1 MSAPRV
7 SVVIPTYN
15 RAALLPAT
23 LASVAGQQFG
33 DLEVL
38 VVDDGSEDDTR
49 ALVRRLGGAGVRYLG
64 LGRTGNLSI
73 VRNAG
78 IEAAS
83 GEHVAFLDS
92 DDLWDPDKL
101 ALQVALLDDQTDAGF
116 SVCGYRTFDESGPIS
131 ENRYPVLAEGD
142 DGTSI
147 RSVFEPLIRSRIVIY
162 SSTVVI
168 RRSALEGAGR
178 LNPDLVTGDYELFT
192 RLAYRYP
199 CATVHRPL
207 ASIRKHEGNTSRRLG
222 AEGLIEA
229 IYSVERCR
237 AAGQISRRLYAE
249 MTWVFRS
256 QLGAMLADRGE
267 RRAAIREYLHCV
279 RAAPASP
286 RAWFRLA
293 GTLSRRG
300 GGSSGPIPPVAGDHR
315 RSSSI
320 RK

>member
-1 MSAPRV
+1 MDVPRV

-15 RAALLPAT
+15 RADLLPAT

-33 DLEVL
+33 DYEVL

-49 ALVRRLGGAGVRYLG
+49 AVVRRHGGPGVRYLG
-64 LGRTGNLSI
+64 LGRTGNLSV

-78 IEAAS
+78 IEAAA
-83 GEHVAFLDS
+83 GEYVAFLDS

-101 ALQVALLDDQTDAGF
+101 ALQVALLDAQADAGF
-116 SVCGYRTFDESGPIS
+116 SLCGYRTFDDSGAIS
-131 ENRYPVLAEGD
+131 EDRYDVLAAGD
-142 DGTSI
+142 VGTSI
-147 RSVFEPLIRSRIVIY
+147 RSIFEPLIRARIVIY

-168 RRSALEGAGR
+168 RRSALEEAGN
-178 LNPDLVTGDYELFT
+178 LNPSLVTGDYELFT
-192 RLAYRYP
+192 RLARRYT

-222 AEGLIEA
+222 VEGLIEA

-237 AAGQISRRLYAE
+237 AAGEIPRRLYAE

-267 RRAAIREYLHCV
+267 RRAAVREYLHCV
-279 RAAPASP
+279 RASPASP

-293 GTLSRRG
+293 GALARRG
-300 GGSSGPIPPVAGDHR
+300 RAG
-315 RSSSI
+315 
-320 RK
+320 